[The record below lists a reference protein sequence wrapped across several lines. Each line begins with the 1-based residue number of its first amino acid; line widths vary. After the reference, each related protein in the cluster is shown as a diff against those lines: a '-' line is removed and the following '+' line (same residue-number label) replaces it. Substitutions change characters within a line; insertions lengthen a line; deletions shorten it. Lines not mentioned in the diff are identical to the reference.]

1 MGTKASTHRFEPE
14 VQAALSQLSKV
25 LRQPKNRLI
34 NEAVKLYV
42 AQRGRQVEREL
53 EATLLALQE
62 YRRKDSD
69 FERSIDAFVNAEAQL
84 AGYDPAEGQP
94 ISSEG
99 SVQTEIQ
106 HLLHA

>member
-1 MGTKASTHRFEPE
+1 MVTKASTHRFEPE

-25 LRQPKNRLI
+25 LHQPKNRLI

-42 AQRGRQVEREL
+42 LQRGQQVEREL
-53 EATLLALQE
+53 EATLRALRV

-84 AGYDPAEGQP
+84 AGNDPVEGQP